1 MQISL
6 RSIKRPISLK
16 ALEET
21 AEPLPPRRAST
32 DTEETRNEAARQLQA
47 AKYPTAAEAGTGG
60 PGDVAPGGPAPFSL
74 WTAGKTMLSDLA
86 SPLMLTRSR
95 EDTPEFLRGYDG
107 PRTAARTV
115 YNLAT
120 DLGRSRVH
128 SEDEAGRA
136 WAEGDYPAAITRGI
150 ANMIPG
156 VGPMIANMG
165 EEAGRDPG
173 VGAGHV
179 AAAVAGPKIVRGVA
193 KTAAAPIATAKSV
206 LKAPAKAYRATR
218 DFAIDK
224 TLNAKGVEPHMSV
237 FNAIKPR
244 NFIRNADKRVEGTM
258 EEINRG
264 AEITGKP
271 TVDIFSFGD
280 NLNAALKE
288 RMAQRR
294 QIDAANPIEISGAP
308 IAKAIIDSVPK
319 LNRVS
324 NPAAY
329 EAIKTWARETW
340 NKKFNADDIVDML
353 EDANASASV
362 QGYYQKLPGQQTAL
376 NHRLDSSMANAQ
388 AGAMRKLLIGEFNKF
403 SGTGTARQQVNA
415 ALRDL
420 ITTKDLYDR
429 RYNVELRQ
437 AVQSLPQQVS
447 KLLAIGKFGKAGA
460 HLAAGNVGMAAIE
473 TATGM
478 SEVALGNFLR
488 ELNSTNGQIAS
499 AFRRF
504 NGRPKPLTV
513 SPVNRYNQA
522 LRPARSTVQPQ
533 DLTGSATPGSTSAQ
547 YQWQRQGA
555 QPLPRQTGI
564 ARDPL
569 TGQYGREA
577 EFNLRDFLDQ
587 ERTANRLGLQTTRPT
602 TQNVP
607 DFIDVDF
614 RHVSGSPIEQP
625 ASGLP
630 ETRQIGVGSGQQ
642 AGRRVFQ
649 MPESPL
655 TSRDVLDVGTAKS
668 EIVRD
673 PKTGRFKKVFTSM
686 SEWNKAKGDKGAV
699 RIYHGSPYVF
709 DKFDIKKYGTGEGA
723 TVLEEGQLPGEGG
736 GGHYGVGM
744 NFSTSKRNAEAYR
757 KWSPSQLKMMSKYNT
772 PTKGGATYYLDLTT
786 AEQKRLLDFDKPI
799 SRQTP
804 EVKKALEKIE
814 PGISSW
820 NKPPEYLFVDD
831 DAVTT
836 KQLVDAGIIG
846 GKSGNSGG
854 ISGNQHTIYDVRVL
868 KRGKRVKK

>member
-16 ALEET
+16 ALEAT
-21 AEPLPPRRAST
+21 EPLPPRRAST
-32 DTEETRNEAARQLQA
+32 DAEETRNEAARQLQA
-47 AKYPTAAEAGTGG
+47 AKYPTAVEADTGG

-74 WTAGKTMLSDLA
+74 WTMGKTMLSDLA
-86 SPLMLTRSR
+86 SPLTLTRSR

-128 SEDEAGRA
+128 SEQGAGRA

-173 VGAGHV
+173 AGAGHV

-193 KTAAAPIATAKSV
+193 KTAAAPIATAKAV
-206 LKAPAKAYRATR
+206 LKAPAKAYRSVR

-224 TLNAKGVEPHMSV
+224 TMNIKDVKPHMSV

-244 NFIRNADKRVEGTM
+244 NFIKNADKRIESAM
-258 EEINRG
+258 PEINRG

-280 NLNAALKE
+280 NLNAVLKE

-329 EAIKTWARETW
+329 EAIKTWANETW

-362 QGYYQKLPGQQTAL
+362 QGYYQKLPGQQTTL

-388 AGAMRKLLIGEFNKF
+388 AGAMRKLLVGEFDKF
-403 SGTGTARQQVNA
+403 SGTGTARQQVNT

-420 ITTKDLYDR
+420 ITVKDLYDR
-429 RYNVELRQ
+429 RYNVELRH

-447 KLLAIGKFGKAGA
+447 KLLAVGKFGKAGA

-473 TATGM
+473 AATGM

-522 LRPARSTVQPQ
+522 LSPAQSTVQPQ

-547 YQWQRQGA
+547 YQWQQQGA

-602 TQNVP
+602 AQNAP

-614 RHVSGSPIEQP
+614 RRVSDGPIEQP

-655 TSRDVLDVGTAKS
+655 TTGDLVSPAKG

-673 PKTGRFKKVFTSM
+673 PKTGRFKKVFTSAV
-686 SEWNKAKGDKGAV
+686 EWNKKKGQKGAV
-699 RIYHGSPYVF
+699 PIRPSGEEGGFFVSQKDMAGLEKFLKDHHIGEAHLARSDSEFEIGIRAYSDYVKNKKPITPIYEDGVLSGFMAGKLPAGHAIIQRAGEKTYRVVDDMSN
-709 DKFDIKKYGTGEGA
+709 IKSSGA
-723 TVLEEGQLPGEGG
+723 TP
-736 GGHYGVGM
+736 
-744 NFSTSKRNAEAYR
+744 
-757 KWSPSQLKMMSKYNT
+757 
-772 PTKGGATYYLDLTT
+772 
-786 AEQKRLLDFDKPI
+786 
-799 SRQTP
+799 
-804 EVKKALEKIE
+804 
-814 PGISSW
+814 
-820 NKPPEYLFVDD
+820 D
-831 DAVTT
+831 DAV
-836 KQLVDAGIIG
+836 
-846 GKSGNSGG
+846 
-854 ISGNQHTIYDVRVL
+854 
-868 KRGKRVKK
+868 KKFKEKKK